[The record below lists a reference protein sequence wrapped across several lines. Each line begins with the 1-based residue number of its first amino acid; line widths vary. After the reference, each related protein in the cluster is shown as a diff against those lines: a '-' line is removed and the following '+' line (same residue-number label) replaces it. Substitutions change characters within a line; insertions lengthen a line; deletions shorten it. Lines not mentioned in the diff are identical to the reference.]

1 MNSSMPSLLS
11 TPIMDG
17 FHPNM
22 ALTEGLAEALAPTRR
37 SLDLDTSSGYLIAKN
52 KVGSIADLF
61 SPLFWK
67 ESGSRAYTIAGSLML
82 YLIKNY
88 DLSTVKRLY
97 MGESLESVF
106 PNKHKLIIETWK
118 DMVLSKYNSSKSDI
132 EAEALYRS
140 PGVLRDICPH
150 TKALLYSKHKSFWQT
165 IRQPSD
171 WNYKDYWLWRT
182 SINPNDR
189 YAKYKVQSKEILS
202 KLKKNE
208 TIDLAKLSESYKLP
222 PKNTEDIELA
232 MLHFDSLVKL
242 DNPEDSSKLIR
253 QLKELSQQLELS
265 QSLTRSIWARYL
277 LKDKKQWLG
286 YLAGLSSLPKKAE
299 SWLENY
305 LIFRNKKDEAHLSTK
320 FIPDEA
326 LASSFIEQWH
336 LLRASYYFKRKQYTL
351 ASQEYAKAIP
361 AAREGDRSYL
371 QLRVRYM
378 RYLADN

>member
-1 MNSSMPSLLS
+1 MKENFFILPYLPTNLLDFSSFYAFHGL
-11 TPIMDG
+11 G

-97 MGESLESVF
+97 MGESLERVF
-106 PNKHKLIIETWK
+106 PNKHKLIIEKWK
-118 DMVLSKYNSSKSDI
+118 EMVLSKYNASKSDI

-165 IRQPSD
+165 IRQPSG

-182 SINPNDR
+182 TINPND
-189 YAKYKVQSKEILS
+189 
-202 KLKKNE
+202 
-208 TIDLAKLSESYKLP
+208 
-222 PKNTEDIELA
+222 
-232 MLHFDSLVKL
+232 
-242 DNPEDSSKLIR
+242 
-253 QLKELSQQLELS
+253 
-265 QSLTRSIWARYL
+265 
-277 LKDKKQWLG
+277 
-286 YLAGLSSLPKKAE
+286 
-299 SWLENY
+299 
-305 LIFRNKKDEAHLSTK
+305 
-320 FIPDEA
+320 
-326 LASSFIEQWH
+326 
-336 LLRASYYFKRKQYTL
+336 
-351 ASQEYAKAIP
+351 
-361 AAREGDRSYL
+361 
-371 QLRVRYM
+371 
-378 RYLADN
+378 